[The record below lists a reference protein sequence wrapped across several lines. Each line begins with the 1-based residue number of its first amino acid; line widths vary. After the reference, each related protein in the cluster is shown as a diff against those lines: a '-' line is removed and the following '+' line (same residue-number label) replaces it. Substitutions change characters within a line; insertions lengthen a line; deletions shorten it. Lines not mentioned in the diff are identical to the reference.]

1 MERYIMNNTLPKKPL
16 ISEHISYEFD
26 SLAIKRLRASTALDL
41 AFQSEER
48 WDDFKKRCYITS
60 LITGMAPSKIVVANI
75 DACIKN
81 LNPAD
86 DEYKDDLKYFESWKA
101 LGFKAI
107 SIDGNNRTITIDE
120 YLNNKVTIKHGT
132 YVLRNGKIAT
142 INETNDTFGKHP
154 QTLIDHIEANVVVSV
169 EQYENCTRDDLTLL
183 FLNINDGLTL
193 NQQEK
198 RNAILVPFSKWVR

>member
-1 MERYIMNNTLPKKPL
+1 MERYIMKNTLPKKPL
-16 ISEHISYEFD
+16 ISEHIPHEFK
-26 SLAIKRLRASTALDL
+26 SLAISRLRASTALDL

-48 WDDFKKRCYITS
+48 WDAFKKESFITS

-81 LNPAD
+81 LNPLD

-120 YLNNKVTIKHGT
+120 YLNNKAKYPVELHEIGIK
-132 YVLRNGKIAT
+132 A
-142 INETNDTFGKHP
+142 
-154 QTLIDHIEANVVVSV
+154 
-169 EQYENCTRDDLTLL
+169 
-183 FLNINDGLTL
+183 
-193 NQQEK
+193 
-198 RNAILVPFSKWVR
+198 SKC